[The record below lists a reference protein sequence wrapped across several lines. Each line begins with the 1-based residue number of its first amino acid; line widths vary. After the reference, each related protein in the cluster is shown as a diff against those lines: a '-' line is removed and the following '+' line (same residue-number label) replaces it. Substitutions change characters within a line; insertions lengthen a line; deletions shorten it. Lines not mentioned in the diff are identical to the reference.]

1 MIAVRAATPQDA
13 GLIFGFVRDLAR
25 HEAAEAKLT
34 VTPAVLEAALSAQPP
49 EIEAAIA
56 ERDGQP
62 IGTALYFF
70 NRSTW
75 SGWRGL
81 YLEDLYV
88 APEVRGSGA
97 GRALL
102 AYLARVAR
110 ERGCSR
116 MEWAVTD
123 GNAAAS
129 SFYRSLG
136 AEPLDWRIYRISCA
150 ALAELAGE

>member
-1 MIAVRAATPQDA
+1 MIEIRDAISKDA

-25 HEAAEAKLT
+25 HEAAEAKLA
-34 VTPAVLEAALSAQPP
+34 VTPAVLETALSAEPP

-56 ERDGQP
+56 ERDGQAVG
-62 IGTALYFF
+62 IALYFF

-88 APEVRGSGA
+88 APEARGSGA

-102 AYLARVAR
+102 AHLARVAR

-129 SFYRSLG
+129 GFYRSLG
-136 AEPLDWRIYRISCA
+136 AQPLDWRIYRIAGDALA
-150 ALAELAGE
+150 ALAGE